1 LANLI
6 GIIGGTGPEGKG
18 LAARFARA
26 GHDVF
31 LGSRD
36 AERGAAAAA
45 ELSALTGNKVRGGAN
60 ADAARLGQ
68 VVILTVPYEGMRT
81 TVRDLTDDIRD
92 KILVSTVVPLEFS
105 RSGIR
110 MRHVEDGSAAMEA
123 QLVAP
128 QARVVAAFQN
138 LSASHLI
145 DLDHAV
151 DGDVIV
157 CSDHFEATREVIEL
171 AGKIPGVRG
180 INGGPLANAVLVESM
195 TALLINLNRL
205 HKAETQIRIA
215 GL

>member
-26 GHDVF
+26 GYDVF

-45 ELSALTGNKVRGGAN
+45 ELSALTGKKLRGGTN

-68 VVILTVPYEGMRT
+68 VVILTVPYEGMSA
-81 TVRDLTDDIRD
+81 TVRDLTDQILD
-92 KILVSTVVPLEFS
+92 KILISTVAPLEFS
-105 RSGIR
+105 RSGVR
-110 MRHVEDGSAAMEA
+110 VRHVQDGSAGMEA

-151 DGDVIV
+151 EGDVIV

-171 AGKIPGVRG
+171 AGEIPGVRG